1 MRRHR
6 QKFVFLVWDRCF
18 VPFESLS
25 IQYPLMRL
33 SRFCPSSLSF
43 FLPLQ
48 RERGGSSSITETPLR
63 SPLSSNRRSSETI
76 VRMIFSI
83 IDNAAVRRNRR
94 RRRLALV
101 FLKFGSDLMGRV
113 VVSVVVRMRPIMP
126 STCLSGSG
134 GSRS

>member
-1 MRRHR
+1 
-6 QKFVFLVWDRCF
+6 
-18 VPFESLS
+18 
-25 IQYPLMRL
+25 
-33 SRFCPSSLSF
+33 
-43 FLPLQ
+43 
-48 RERGGSSSITETPLR
+48 
-63 SPLSSNRRSSETI
+63 
-76 VRMIFSI
+76 MIFSI